1 MKKMIAPLYTFIL
14 TIIMVTAYPAIA
26 QNKIIDEIIPIFK
39 TGSSKDLVKYFNTT
53 VELNMNGLQGDFS
66 KNQAEVVV
74 RDFFKKNP
82 PTDFQI
88 VHQGESGSNIK
99 YYIAYYVSNEHNFR
113 VLIKTKGPKDK
124 PIIYGLEFKKD

>member
-1 MKKMIAPLYTFIL
+1 MIAPFYTFIL
-14 TIIMVTAYPAIA
+14 TVILITAYPAIA

-39 TGSSKDLVKYFNTT
+39 SGSSKDLVKYFDNS
-53 VELNMNGLQGDFS
+53 VELNMNGSLGDFS

-88 VHQGESGSNIK
+88 VHQGESGSNIR
-99 YYIAYYVSNEHNFR
+99 YYIAYYISPEQNYR
-113 VLIKTKGPKDK
+113 VLIKTKGTKER
-124 PIIYGLEFKKD
+124 PIIYSLEFKKD